1 MSEPHLIGLDWG
13 TTSCRAYLIGVDGT
27 ALDRQLDG
35 PGILKVEN
43 GHFGPWLDSM
53 IGAWIA
59 AHGPAPLILSGMI
72 GSRQG
77 WKEAPY
83 AQCPA
88 GTDDIVK
95 ALARIEWGE
104 LTIALVPGLSTQNN
118 GMPDVMRGEETQIF
132 GALALS
138 GSDTGLFLL
147 PGTHSKWAEVRD
159 GRIVSFRTFMTGE
172 VFGALKDHTI
182 LGRLMSGSAGDADAF
197 ARGVREGAS
206 LESAGALLNRV
217 FATRTYGLMD
227 KLAGTA
233 LSDYLSGLLIGAE
246 VAEATPQTN
255 NAVTIIASPALAS
268 RYTDALRLLGRDSAL
283 APADCSGIKNA
294 WSPNVTRTDLPP
306 SLAAISI
313 QQPSF
318 LQDRTITPSTATVL
332 SANLSGD

>member
-1 MSEPHLIGLDWG
+1 MTAPNLIGLDWG
-13 TTSCRAYLIGVDGT
+13 TTACRAYLIGADG
-27 ALDRQLDG
+27 AVLARMNDG

-59 AHGPAPLILSGMI
+59 THGIAPLILSGMI

-83 AQCPA
+83 AKCPA
-88 GTDDIVK
+88 GTNDIVK

-104 LTIALVPGLSTQNN
+104 LTIALVPGLSTEND

-138 GSDTGLFLL
+138 RESDGLFLL

-159 GRIVSFRTFMTGE
+159 NRIVSFRTFMTGE

-182 LGRLMSGSAGDADAF
+182 LGRLMSGNAADADAF
-197 ARGVREGAS
+197 TRGVREGAS

-227 KLAGTA
+227 KLPGAA

-246 VAEATPQTN
+246 VAGATRQATS
-255 NAVTIIASPALAS
+255 AITIIASPALAQ
-268 RYTDALRLLGRDSAL
+268 RYTGALRLLGRDSTL
-283 APADCSGIKNA
+283 APADC
-294 WSPNVTRTDLPP
+294 V
-306 SLAAISI
+306 AAGHWRIARAAG
-313 QQPSF
+313 
-318 LQDRTITPSTATVL
+318 LC
-332 SANLSGD
+332 